1 MFTHLPEGQPTTSHA
16 FDPDAYDEALRA
28 QAHAWEDGHRADDRS
43 GTDETVVR
51 N

>member
-1 MFTHLPEGQPTTSHA
+1 MHPPGAQPTASHA
-16 FDPDAYDEALRA
+16 FHPDAYDGALRA

-43 GTDETVVR
+43 VTDETVVH